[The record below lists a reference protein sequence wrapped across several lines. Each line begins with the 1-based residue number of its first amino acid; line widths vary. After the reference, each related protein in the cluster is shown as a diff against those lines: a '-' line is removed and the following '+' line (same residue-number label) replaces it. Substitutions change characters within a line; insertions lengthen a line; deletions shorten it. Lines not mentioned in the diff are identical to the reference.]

1 MNATSST
8 AGADA
13 GADRLEQDWCTFA
26 RLLGQAYA
34 DELHV
39 PLLQL
44 MLTPDEREA
53 LATRIRIIQAL
64 LAGDVSQRELKN
76 ELGTGIATITRGS
89 NSLKSAPPEL
99 KHWLMQQLLNT
110 PV

>member
-8 AGADA
+8 PGAGA
-13 GADRLEQDWCTFA
+13 GADRLEQDWRTFA
-26 RLLGQAYA
+26 RLLGQAYD

-39 PLLQL
+39 PL

-76 ELGTGIATITRGS
+76 ELGAGIATITRGS

-99 KHWLMQQLLNT
+99 KRWLIQQLRDT
-110 PV
+110 PL